1 MIGRIAT
8 AVALVITLGTEVAL
22 AQQPTRRA
30 RQQRARVVAR
40 QDLLAII
47 PSVASTPLAPPEL
60 RLAASRLPAWRA
72 PDAAGRGAKAAVTP
86 AGTRP
91 SEPVVQIAGRVP
103 PPGLPVAPT
112 PGTRRA
118 AVTAVNMGTVY
129 VSAGRNEGLREGV
142 VLRVLRLGTTAAYRV
157 TFLSSKS
164 AAARGDSLAPLPRVG
179 DSVDYVP
186 VAEAATVVAQ
196 SKPGT
201 APTRAPRGARFRGR
215 VGLRYLGSTDQ
226 SSGVALRQPGLELLM
241 DGPLG
246 RGAPVGIAAD
256 LRSRRSQVYRPG
268 RETATNGSL
277 GVYQANLRFQAPRG
291 PFRAVLGRQY
301 APTLAGVGMF
311 DGLLVDYQRS
321 RFGVGVMA
329 GLEPEP
335 GTLALSSDIRQ
346 YGGFVQ
352 FRAPLSKPVRWGLTT
367 GALGSYATGGVN
379 REFGFVQATLSSR
392 PVTAIVMQEID
403 YSRGWKRAA
412 GEPAF
417 ALTSSYASVN
427 LNGGDWLSI
436 NGGID
441 NRRNVRLYRDLLT
454 PEDAFD
460 DRFRLGMWGGF
471 NLNFARNKVRIGAD
485 ARTSTVD
492 GQDSLRTN
500 AYSANLAVERLTTLG
515 LGARLRATRY
525 ETPGRGPGSLVAGS
539 VRLAPPSIGALEF
552 TSGSRRES
560 GAPDADRYWAELNAE
575 VFFRRSWFL
584 LATFT
589 REWGRA
595 NLTPTTDL
603 LYAGLSYRF

>member
-1 MIGRIAT
+1 MLGRLFAAG
-8 AVALVITLGTEVAL
+8 AVVLAFGAPAVS
-22 AQQPTRRA
+22 AQQPRRPGRSRPAA
-30 RQQRARVVAR
+30 RLE
-40 QDLLAII
+40 LLTITPA
-47 PSVASTPLAPPEL
+47 VTPLQLGPPEL
-60 RLAASRLPAWRA
+60 VLAAPPLAARIAAARPAPQMATKPGR
-72 PDAAGRGAKAAVTP
+72 PDSAAR
-86 AGTRP
+86 
-91 SEPVVQIAGRVP
+91 IAGRVP
-103 PPGLPVAPT
+103 PPGLPVAPA
-112 PGTRRA
+112 PATRRVV
-118 AVTAVNMGTVY
+118 VTAVTMGTVY
-129 VSAGRNEGLREGV
+129 VAAGRNDGIREGV
-142 VLRVLRLGTTAAYRV
+142 VLRASRLGPKGEYRV

-186 VAEAATVVAQ
+186 AKDPAATVVAQ
-196 SKPGT
+196 SRPSGQPG
-201 APTRAPRGARFRGR
+201 RSPRGARFRGR

-226 SSGVALRQPGLELLM
+226 SSGIALRQPGLELLM
-241 DGPLG
+241 DGPLS
-246 RGAPVGIAAD
+246 RGSPVGVAAD

-268 RETATNGSL
+268 RETAINGSL
-277 GVYQANLRFQAPRG
+277 GVYQANLRLQAPQG

-311 DGLLVDYQRS
+311 DGLLLDYQRP
-321 RFGVGVMA
+321 RFGVGVMG

-367 GALGSYATGGVN
+367 GAMGSYAAGGVN

-403 YSRGWKRAA
+403 YNRGWKRTA
-412 GEPAF
+412 GEPAL
-417 ALTSSYASVN
+417 ALTSSYASINV
-427 LNGGDWLSI
+427 NGGEWLSL

-471 NLNFARNKVRIGAD
+471 NLNFARNKVRIGGD

-500 AYSANLAVERLTTLG
+500 AYSANVSVERLTGLG
-515 LGARLRATRY
+515 LGARIRATRY
-525 ETPGRGPGSLVAGS
+525 ETPGRGPGTLLAGS
-539 VRLAPPSIGALEF
+539 FRLAPPSVGALEV
-552 TSGSRRES
+552 TSGSRRET
-560 GAPDADRYWAELNAE
+560 GAPEADRYWAELNAE